1 MRVAFGMG
9 NKLADGIRVGE
20 WVDISGMLDE
30 IRLVKS
36 SEVRTYMRLAAKA
49 ADAGTQAAIDAIH
62 DGALES
68 EVAAECLAAMTPAGS
83 TPPGAVELMRVQLM
97 RLELRNIAATT
108 VDTW

>member
-1 MRVAFGMG
+1 MG

-36 SEVRTYMRLAAKA
+36 SEEQTYMRLAAKA
-49 ADAGTQAAIDAIH
+49 ADVGTQAAVDAIH

-68 EVAAECLAAMTPAGS
+68 EVAAECLAAITRVGS
-83 TPPGAVELMRVQLM
+83 TTPPGFGPF
-97 RLELRNIAATT
+97 LRPLSRMAEKHTSWGT
-108 VDTW
+108 